1 MIAATAITRSTRLMF
16 LGYGGRDNGPVGYL
30 YGEWPSANLF
40 FGIVFLAAALGVTG
54 IGYWVI
60 RHDRRNR
67 IGEEAEAL
75 DGGEHE
81 HLSEAH

>member
-1 MIAATAITRSTRLMF
+1 M
-16 LGYGGRDNGPVGYL
+16 GYL
-30 YGEWPSANLF
+30 YGEWPFANVLF
-40 FGIVFLAAALGVTG
+40 GTVFLAAALAVTG

-67 IGEEAEAL
+67 IGEEAEPL
-75 DGGEHE
+75 DAGDHE